1 MDFRPSNF
9 QLCPS
14 ILDLLSG
21 TGQTDRRTDGRTD
34 GRTDRHTDRETAR
47 DTELSKDL
55 ATVDELDGGFTEEEI
70 DEVTD
75 LVR

>member
-34 GRTDRHTDRETAR
+34 RHTDRETAR
-47 DTELSKDL
+47 DTEVSKDL